1 MMQQRHMLTSHA
13 FEEEKAEVEKIAYD
27 TLKRI
32 Q

>member
-13 FEEEKAEVEKIAYD
+13 FEEEAEVEKIAYD